1 MAAPKGHDGQGGG
14 RPKGSQNTKTLE
26 IKQAFQNLL
35 ELNTPNMIAWLAT
48 VAEDNPAK
56 ALDICGNL
64 AEFIVP
70 KLARQEL
77 TGKDGNA
84 IETKDV
90 TQSDK
95 DVIARYKQ
103 QLLTGQIK

>member
-1 MAAPKGHDGQGGG
+1 MPKKLFEKGNPGKPKGAL
-14 RPKGSQNTKTLE
+14 NKTTIE
-26 IKQAFQNLL
+26 IKEAFQNLL
-35 ELNTPNMIAWLAT
+35 ILNTPNMIQWLQT
-48 VAEDNPAK
+48 VAAKNPAK

-77 TGKDGNA
+77 TGKNGNA

-95 DVIARYKQ
+95 DVIARYLKQ
-103 QLLTGQIK
+103 QTGQK